1 MTIGAES
8 IQHYEPVV
16 VLVISKDI
24 SSLRQNREE
33 MLLIMNKKVKAP
45 DDSSLSVK
53 YDAWTMKMEGFHMG
67 DFKQD
72 ISDTLAARD
81 WKDPPPSGVDKDGW

>member
-1 MTIGAES
+1 
-8 IQHYEPVV
+8 
-16 VLVISKDI
+16 
-24 SSLRQNREE
+24 
-33 MLLIMNKKVKAP
+33 MNKSENVKAP
-45 DDSSLSVK
+45 DNSSLSVK

-81 WKDPPPSGVDKDGW
+81 WKDPPLLVLIRTDGNE